1 MINCLRA
8 ITSRPEV
15 VEVGTSM
22 PNKHHFVVDL
32 SPFGL
37 DNDNEAFHA
46 DDRPTG

>member
-1 MINCLRA
+1 MINGLRA

-15 VEVGTSM
+15 VEVRTSM
-22 PNKHHFVVDL
+22 PNKNHFVVDL